1 MLTFAIILC
10 YLLGWSLMFVFS
22 RRYTL
27 AEMAGYSFLL
37 GIGFETVFLF
47 LLDVLTISYSPGLLI
62 GINVACIA
70 AINAVN
76 YKNLLLLKIEWP
88 EAFSLFIVL
97 FFIFYIAYP
106 SSKVIALFFGVIIF
120 LFIPQKTRSLFLG
133 ALRKTNWVSLFIF
146 CILLYLLYAVTV
158 KNLFWPS
165 TEHDTIGSFDKLGR
179 VMAIEGK
186 LKISLFQWD
195 LQGAGGIYP
204 PLFHGSFAYVYIFGA
219 ETAKITTT
227 LYFIS
232 LLTTFYSI
240 VRKYVD
246 GTAAMLF
253 TFILMIT
260 PEMFSHA
267 ALTLG
272 NMPTAAYVG
281 AGGLATALWLDK
293 GDKKYFWL
301 GAILMAFVVWI
312 RTDTIA
318 FTFAAL
324 LMMGIYFLRTKD
336 WKNTLIYSSMAIA
349 PFIIWNIYLKFKIGN
364 VPSGKI
370 NPAIGYDPERMDLM
384 LGYVKAF
391 LFGGQYGNIDGGQLY
406 GFTFFLFFLVLFI
419 NLVLIYRFGWKE
431 ILMDKMY
438 VLLFFSASFFL
449 YFLLFYLVD
458 EKVQQAPIASLME
471 SSFKR
476 GMFCFAPLSL
486 FYISTSKGPAMF
498 FGWLEKF
505 RTSGI

>member
-27 AEMAGYSFLL
+27 AEMVGYSFLL

-47 LLDVLTISYSPGLLI
+47 LLDVLNIPYSQGILI
-62 GINVACIA
+62 GINLALIGI
-70 AINAVN
+70 INGVN
-76 YKNLLLLKIEWP
+76 YKNLLALKDEWKLP
-88 EAFSLFIVL
+88 TLSWKDINPVAV
-97 FFIFYIAYP
+97 
-106 SSKVIALFFGVIIF
+106 
-120 LFIPQKTRSLFLG
+120 
-133 ALRKTNWVSLFIF
+133 FIF
-146 CILLYLLYAVTV
+146 CILAYLLYAVTV

-179 VMAIEGK
+179 IMAIEGK

-370 NPAIGYDPERMDLM
+370 NPAIGYDPERMNLM

-498 FGWLEKF
+498 FSWLEKF
-505 RTSGI
+505 RTSGS

>member
-1 MLTFAIILC
+1 MLTLAIILC
-10 YLLGWSLMFVFS
+10 YLLGLSLMFLIS
-22 RRYTL
+22 RRYTI
-27 AEMAGYSFLL
+27 AEMIGYSFLL

-47 LLDVLTISYSPGLLI
+47 VLDVLNILYSPSLLI
-62 GINVACIA
+62 GINVVSIA
-70 AINAVN
+70 ALNAAN
-76 YKNLLLLKIEWP
+76 YKNLLGLKTEWKMP
-88 EAFSLFIVL
+88 EFSLKSINLV
-97 FFIFYIAYP
+97 A
-106 SSKVIALFFGVIIF
+106 V
-120 LFIPQKTRSLFLG
+120 
-133 ALRKTNWVSLFIF
+133 FIF

-195 LQGAGGIYP
+195 LQGAGGVYP

-227 LYFIS
+227 LFFVS
-232 LLTTFYSI
+232 LLASFYSLL
-240 VRKYVD
+240 RKYVD
-246 GTAAMLF
+246 ATASMLF

-272 NMPTAAYVG
+272 NMPTTAYVG
-281 AGGLATALWLDK
+281 AGALATIVWLDK
-293 GDKKYFWL
+293 KETKYFWL

-324 LMMGIYFLRTKD
+324 LIVGVGFLSSKD
-336 WKNTLIYSSMAIA
+336 WKRTALYSAIALA
-349 PFIIWNIYLKFKIGN
+349 PFIIWNLYLKFKIGN

-370 NPAIGYDPERMDLM
+370 NLGIGYNSERIDLM
-384 LGYVKAF
+384 TAYIKAF
-391 LFGGQYGNIDGGQLY
+391 LFGGQHGSIDGGQLY
-406 GFTFFLFFLVLFI
+406 GLTFFLFFFVLVI
-419 NLVLIYRFGWKE
+419 NLVLIYKFGWKE
-431 ILMDKMY
+431 ILRDKMY
-438 VLLFFSASFFL
+438 VLLFFFVSFAL
-449 YFLLFYLVD
+449 YALLFYVVD
-458 EKVQQAPIASLME
+458 DKVQQSPISSLME

-476 GMFCFAPLSL
+476 GMFCFAPLAL
-486 FYISTSKGPAMF
+486 FYAATSKAPAWL
-498 FGWLEKF
+498 FGKVEKF
-505 RTSGI
+505 RMGA